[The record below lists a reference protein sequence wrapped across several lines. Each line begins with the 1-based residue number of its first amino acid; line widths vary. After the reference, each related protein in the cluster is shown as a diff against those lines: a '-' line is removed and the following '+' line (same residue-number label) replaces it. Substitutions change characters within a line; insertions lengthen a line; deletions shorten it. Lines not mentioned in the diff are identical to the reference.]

1 MASCFSVE
9 EVIIK
14 ILQLDCN
21 PFYNTCMHKKELFRD
36 VSSLTSK
43 KSKKYHNYFF
53 FIKGILRKERAI
65 FITQVLK
72 SKFSSSVWQKEMY
85 HLFKRKFA
93 DLKR

>member
-1 MASCFSVE
+1 MMASCFSVE

-36 VSSLTSK
+36 VHVSSLTAK

-72 SKFSSSVWQKEMY
+72 SIKVLKLSMTKRYVPSLQK
-85 HLFKRKFA
+85 KIC
-93 DLKR
+93 

>member
-9 EVIIK
+9 AVIIK

-36 VSSLTSK
+36 VSSLTAK

-53 FIKGILRKERAI
+53 FIKGILRKERAK

-72 SKFSSSVWQKEMY
+72 SKFSS
-85 HLFKRKFA
+85 
-93 DLKR
+93 

>member
-21 PFYNTCMHKKELFRD
+21 PFYNTRMHKKELFRD
-36 VSSLTSK
+36 VSSLTAK

-53 FIKGILRKERAI
+53 FIKGILRKEIRAI

-72 SKFSSSVWQKEMY
+72 SKFSS
-85 HLFKRKFA
+85 
-93 DLKR
+93 

>member
-1 MASCFSVE
+1 MILTNSNDGELLFCGRGDDQ
-9 EVIIK
+9 IIK

-36 VSSLTSK
+36 VSSLTAK

-72 SKFSSSVWQKEMY
+72 SKFSS
-85 HLFKRKFA
+85 
-93 DLKR
+93 